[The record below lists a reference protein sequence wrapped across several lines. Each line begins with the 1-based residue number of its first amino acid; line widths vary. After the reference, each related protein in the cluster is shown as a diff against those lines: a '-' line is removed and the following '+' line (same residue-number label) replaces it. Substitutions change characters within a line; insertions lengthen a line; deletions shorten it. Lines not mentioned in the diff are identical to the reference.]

1 MLLSILKALLKAY
14 DNTINT
20 INKINNKETI
30 EEKNEDD
37 TLRNKIEE
45 KLKYATDNDLQE
57 LLEKENLSYMYNDFN
72 YYGRYKIREVLIDY
86 YVKQGKIP
94 Y

>member
-14 DNTINT
+14 DNTIKE
-20 INKINNKETI
+20 INKEVV
-30 EEKNEDD
+30 EEKNDDD

-45 KLKYATDNDLQE
+45 KLRYATDNDLQE
-57 LLEKENLSYMYNDFN
+57 LLEKENLSYMYDFD
-72 YYGRYKIREVLIDY
+72 YYGRYKIKEILIKY
-86 YVKQGKIP
+86 YILNKKLP

>member
-1 MLLSILKALLKAY
+1 MLLSILKALLSVY
-14 DNTINT
+14 DNTIKE
-20 INKINNKETI
+20 INKESI

-45 KLKYATDNDLQE
+45 KLEYATDNDLQF
-57 LLEKENLSYMYNDFN
+57 LLEKENLTYIYDFD
-72 YYGRYKIREVLIDY
+72 YYGRYKIREILIDY
-86 YVKQGKIP
+86 YVKERKIP

>member
-14 DNTINT
+14 DNTIKE
-20 INKINNKETI
+20 INKEVV

-37 TLRNKIEE
+37 ILRNKIEE
-45 KLKYATDNDLQE
+45 KLEYATDNKLQE
-57 LLEKENLSYMYNDFN
+57 LLKKENLSYMYDFN
-72 YYGRYKIREVLIDY
+72 YYGRYKIREILIKY
-86 YVKQGKIP
+86 YILNKKLP

>member
-1 MLLSILKALLKAY
+1 MLLSILKALLSVY
-14 DNTINT
+14 DNTIKE
-20 INKINNKETI
+20 INKESI

-45 KLKYATDNDLQE
+45 KLRYATDNDLQE

-72 YYGRYKIREVLIDY
+72 YYGRYKIREILIDY
-86 YVKQGKIP
+86 YVKQKKIP

>member
-14 DNTINT
+14 DNTIKE
-20 INKINNKETI
+20 INKESI
-30 EEKNEDD
+30 EEKNDDD

-45 KLKYATDNDLQE
+45 ELRYATDNDLQE

-72 YYGRYKIREVLIDY
+72 YYGRYKIREILIDY
-86 YVKQGKIP
+86 YVKQNKIP

>member
-14 DNTINT
+14 DNTIKE
-20 INKINNKETI
+20 INKEVI
-30 EEKNEDD
+30 EEKNDDD

-45 KLKYATDNDLQE
+45 KLRYATDNDLQY

-72 YYGRYKIREVLIDY
+72 YYGRYKIREILIDY
-86 YVKQGKIP
+86 YVLNKKIP
-94 Y
+94 W

>member
-14 DNTINT
+14 DNTIKE
-20 INKINNKETI
+20 INKEVV

-37 TLRNKIEE
+37 ILRNKIEE
-45 KLKYATDNDLQE
+45 KLRYATDNDLQE
-57 LLEKENLSYMYNDFN
+57 LLKKENLSYMYNFD
-72 YYGRYKIREVLIDY
+72 YYGRYKIREILIDY
-86 YVKQGKIP
+86 YVKQNKIP